1 MSLESKIE
9 ALTTAVNQLIAVMSA
24 GSASVPQHA
33 PGTQASV
40 AAPVAVAPVA
50 PPVAAPVVQMTA
62 PSFTAPVATPVAAPA
77 PAAAP
82 FSNPQEL
89 MQYVMGAYQAMGPQK
104 GANIQGILHSLGH
117 ANINDVKPEQYG
129 QLYVAIEQLKAS

>member
-33 PGTQASV
+33 PVTQAPV
-40 AAPVAVAPVA
+40 ATPVAVAPVA
-50 PPVAAPVVQMTA
+50 PLVAAPMVQMTA

-104 GANIQGILHSLGH
+104 GANIQGILQSLGH

>member
-33 PGTQASV
+33 PVTQ
-40 AAPVAVAPVA
+40 APVAVAPVA

-62 PSFTAPVATPVAAPA
+62 PSFTAPVAAPVAAPA

-104 GANIQGILHSLGH
+104 GANIQGILQSLGH